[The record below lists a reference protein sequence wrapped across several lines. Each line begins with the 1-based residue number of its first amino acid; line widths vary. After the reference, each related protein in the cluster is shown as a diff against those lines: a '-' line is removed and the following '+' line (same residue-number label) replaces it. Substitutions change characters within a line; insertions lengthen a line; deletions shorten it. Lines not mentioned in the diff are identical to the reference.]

1 LAELAN
7 HVAMLEVRNLKKSF
21 AGNPALRNISLS
33 AQRGEVVALVG
44 RNGAG
49 KSTLMRIIAGCL
61 PPDDGEIQ
69 FQDGATIGYL
79 PEGAPLYKELSPRA
93 CLKFALSAHGIH
105 GRAQRLRITDILQSL
120 DLEDTADLVLGTLS
134 KGYQRRA
141 ALGMA
146 LAPDPHILILD
157 EPFDGFDPIQKHAA
171 VKLLKRLA
179 AQKMILISTHTL
191 SDAKSL
197 CTRLVVI
204 DHGLIRADDAPKAIL
219 KQTKSANLDS
229 AFRKLVGNAS

>member
-1 LAELAN
+1 
-7 HVAMLEVRNLKKSF
+7 MLDVRNVKKSF
-21 AGNPALRNISLS
+21 AGNPALRNISLH
-33 AQRGEVVALVG
+33 AMRGEVVALVG

-49 KSTLMRIIAGCL
+49 KSTLMRTIAGCL

-69 FQDGATIGYL
+69 FQKGTTIGYL

-93 CLKFALSAHGIH
+93 CLKFVLSAHGIH
-105 GRAQRLRITDILQSL
+105 GRAQRERITNILQSL
-120 DLEDTADLVLGTLS
+120 DLEDTADLMLGTLS

-171 VKLLKRLA
+171 VQLLKRLA
-179 AQKMILISTHTL
+179 AQKLILISTHTL

-219 KQTKSANLDS
+219 KKTKSANLDS
-229 AFRKLVGNAS
+229 AFRKLVGDAP

>member
-1 LAELAN
+1 
-7 HVAMLEVRNLKKSF
+7 MLDVRNVKKSF
-21 AGNPALRNISLS
+21 AGNPALRNISLH
-33 AQRGEVVALVG
+33 AMRGEVVALVG

-49 KSTLMRIIAGCL
+49 KSTLMRTIAGCL

-69 FQDGATIGYL
+69 FQKGTTIGYL

-93 CLKFALSAHGIH
+93 CLKFVLSAHGIH
-105 GRAQRLRITDILQSL
+105 GQAQRERITDILQSL

-171 VKLLKRLA
+171 VQLLKRLA
-179 AQKMILISTHTL
+179 AQKLILISTHTL

-219 KQTKSANLDS
+219 KKTKSANLDS
-229 AFRKLVGNAS
+229 AFRKLVGDAP

>member
-1 LAELAN
+1 
-7 HVAMLEVRNLKKSF
+7 MLDVRNVKKSF
-21 AGNPALRNISLS
+21 AGNPALRNISLH
-33 AQRGEVVALVG
+33 AMRGEVVALVG

-49 KSTLMRIIAGCL
+49 KSTLMRTIAGCL

-69 FQDGATIGYL
+69 FQKGTTIGYL

-93 CLKFALSAHGIH
+93 CLKFVLSAHGIH
-105 GRAQRLRITDILQSL
+105 GRAQRERITNILQSL
-120 DLEDTADLVLGTLS
+120 DLEDTADLVLSTLS

-171 VKLLKRLA
+171 VQLLKRLA
-179 AQKMILISTHTL
+179 TQKLILISTHTL

-204 DHGLIRADDAPKAIL
+204 DHGLIRADDTPKAIL
-219 KQTKSANLDS
+219 KKTKSANLDS
-229 AFRKLVGNAS
+229 AFRKLVGDAP